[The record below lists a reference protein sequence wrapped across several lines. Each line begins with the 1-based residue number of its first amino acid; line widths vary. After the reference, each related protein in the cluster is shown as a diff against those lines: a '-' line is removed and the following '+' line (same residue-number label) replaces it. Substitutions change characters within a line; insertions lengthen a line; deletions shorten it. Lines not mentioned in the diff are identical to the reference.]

1 MCECIQQQKGETPM
15 IRKTILAIA
24 TVAVVGTAALAPTSA
39 LAWKGKHHHH
49 GGWGFGTVI
58 VVADDDCGWQWF
70 RNRRGYLVK
79 RYVCD

>member
-1 MCECIQQQKGETPM
+1 M

-24 TVAVVGTAALAPTSA
+24 TAAVVGGAALAPTSA
-39 LAWKGKHHHH
+39 FAWKGKHHGHH
-49 GGWGFGTVI
+49 YGGWGFGTVV